1 MHRLAFILCLLCV
14 GLLALSQPG
23 RRSDGRDARIDDPH
37 ATVRGMTV
45 SCHTW
50 GWEWGTD
57 DFARTLDELQALGV
71 NWVAIHPYASI
82 RSNGEVVMRDRAY
95 EDTEWL
101 TRPIAEAHARGMKI
115 VIHPHIAYWGSPFS
129 WRGEIEFTSDDD
141 WARFFS
147 TYRAWIMRI
156 VEVCSDAD
164 AFVVGNEL
172 DLTVRHEKEWRA
184 LIASVRERFAGPLTY
199 AANWDRYH
207 LVPFWDALDVIG
219 IQAYFPLA
227 TDGGQASDAE
237 LLRGWQRALE
247 PLRTLS
253 RKVNREVLFTEI
265 GYDRAAHAAL
275 RPWES
280 GRRRGRDNAEAVV
293 DDAIQRRCLR
303 IAVDVIERERFIRG
317 ALLWKWFPDRPGR
330 GDFLMSA
337 PGPRAE
343 IEAAWGPHA
352 PDVPMNMETGVDGSS

>member
-1 MHRLAFILCLLCV
+1 MHRIAFILCLFCV

-23 RRSDGRDARIDDPH
+23 ERSNADDPH
-37 ATVRGMTV
+37 AIVRGMTV

-57 DFARTLDELQALGV
+57 DFARTLDELHALGV

-82 RSNGEVVMRDRAY
+82 RPNGEVVMRDRAY
-95 EDTEWL
+95 EETDWL

-129 WRGEIEFTSDDD
+129 WRGEIEFSSDED
-141 WARFFS
+141 WSRFFS
-147 TYRAWIMRI
+147 TYRSWIMRL
-156 VEVCSDAD
+156 VEICGEAD

-172 DLTVRHEKEWRA
+172 DLTVHFEEEWRS
-184 LIASVRERFAGPLTY
+184 LIAAVRSRFDGPLTY
-199 AANWDRYH
+199 AANWDRYQR
-207 LVPFWDALDVIG
+207 VPFWDALDVIG
-219 IQAYFPLA
+219 VQAYFPVA
-227 TDGGQASDAE
+227 RNDAPVSEAE
-237 LLRGWQRALE
+237 LHRHWREVLE
-247 PLRTLS
+247 PLRALS
-253 RKVNREVLFTEI
+253 RQVNREVLFTEI
-265 GYDRAAHAAL
+265 GYDRTPHAAL

-280 GRRRGRDNAEAVV
+280 GRRRDRGEAEPV

-303 IAVDVIERERFIRG
+303 IAFEVIERESFIRG

-343 IEAAWGPHA
+343 IESAWGPHA
-352 PDVPMNMETGVDGSS
+352 PANRDNEADGSS